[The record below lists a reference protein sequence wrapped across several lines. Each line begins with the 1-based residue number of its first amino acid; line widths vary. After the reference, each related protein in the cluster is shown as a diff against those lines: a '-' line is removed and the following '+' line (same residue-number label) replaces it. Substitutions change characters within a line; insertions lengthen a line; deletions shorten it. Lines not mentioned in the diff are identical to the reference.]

1 MNLEAA
7 GDVNH
12 QRIVELTLL
21 LLAAFITCATI
32 ALAAVGEQVE
42 ITWGVVPYLTTLL
55 ILWAV
60 VHMTLRRR
68 APTSN
73 GVLFPIAALLQGLGF
88 ALMVRIDPSL
98 APRQAMWSLIGVASF
113 IAIMVGLRNLHQ
125 LSKVRTPLG
134 IAGVLLV
141 FLPLISERD
150 VSGSEISLALQLGR
164 LRVVP
169 GELGKL
175 LLIIFFASWLADYR
189 TRNTAE
195 YLGQVERIEG
205 DRSRL
210 IPLLGGWLLSSAIF
224 IFQYDTG
231 SALVTFTVFM
241 AMWWVAAGRPLDLAV
256 SLGAIAVTVVVGV
269 GSLPEL
275 QNRLTAWIDPWSN
288 PQLGDAITR
297 SSFALAGGGLT
308 GTGPGA
314 GTADWVPGVTDHFAF
329 VPIGEELGFIGA
341 TAVLSGYLLLAG
353 VGLRIATRARRE
365 FDSVL
370 AIGIAVFMGSQAWAS
385 VATTLRLLPPSAM
398 SLPFISANGSALL
411 TWNLALALLLRISE
425 TVPEVADQTAI
436 LPKIALKPR
445 SES

>member
-1 MNLEAA
+1 VNLEAA

-224 IFQYDTG
+224 IFNMTPG
-231 SALVTFTVFM
+231 
-241 AMWWVAAGRPLDLAV
+241 P
-256 SLGAIAVTVVVGV
+256 
-269 GSLPEL
+269 
-275 QNRLTAWIDPWSN
+275 
-288 PQLGDAITR
+288 R
-297 SSFALAGGGLT
+297 SSHLPYSWRCGGSRRAG
-308 GTGPGA
+308 P
-314 GTADWVPGVTDHFAF
+314 
-329 VPIGEELGFIGA
+329 
-341 TAVLSGYLLLAG
+341 
-353 VGLRIATRARRE
+353 
-365 FDSVL
+365 
-370 AIGIAVFMGSQAWAS
+370 
-385 VATTLRLLPPSAM
+385 
-398 SLPFISANGSALL
+398 
-411 TWNLALALLLRISE
+411 
-425 TVPEVADQTAI
+425 
-436 LPKIALKPR
+436 
-445 SES
+445 